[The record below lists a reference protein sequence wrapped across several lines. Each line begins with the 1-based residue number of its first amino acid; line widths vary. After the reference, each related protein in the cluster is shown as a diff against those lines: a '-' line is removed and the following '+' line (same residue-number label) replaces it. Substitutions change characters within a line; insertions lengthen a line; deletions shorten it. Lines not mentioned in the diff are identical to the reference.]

1 MTTDIPQDS
10 GACLGFGLGLRV
22 DYYETVL
29 EEFPPVAELFSWK
42 RANC

>member
-10 GACLGFGLGLRV
+10 GACLGLGLRV

-29 EEFPPVAELFSWK
+29 EELPPVVELFSWK